1 MTNKSTKKYYRQK
14 RIQNPVKYLIL
25 WSFLQK
31 IQKLLNFE
39 ITHATKKKPVTVILI
54 NQVNHQVNGKNQ
66 LPGNISTLFY
76 FILFFWKKLS

>member
-39 ITHATKKKPVTVILI
+39 IIHTTKKKPVTVILI
-54 NQVNHQVNGKNQ
+54 NQVNHQVDGKNQ